1 MQVELGDYM
10 EILYAIL
17 FIVIVVGAIAILYIY
32 QYNKL
37 QHSKTKIDQ
46 AEYLIDES
54 LRNKYDLL
62 LEAENF
68 TMNELGKDKSFF
80 KGLDKIKKEN
90 ISNFDLDRKFKDYNG
105 ILNQL
110 KADYVQ
116 LGTNKE
122 FKRILNDNKKID
134 EKLQAA
140 KSFYNKYTS
149 ELNDLI
155 RKFPSNIV
163 ARMHG
168 MDIKTF
174 FDGKNMQDEIFDDF
188 KL

>member
-1 MQVELGDYM
+1 M

-17 FIVIVVGAIAILYIY
+17 FIVIILGALAILYIY
-32 QYNKL
+32 QYNIL

-46 AEYLIDES
+46 AECLIDEA
-54 LRNKYDLL
+54 LRNKYDILL
-62 LEAENF
+62 NADSF
-68 TMNELGKDKSFF
+68 SKKELKEEKGFF
-80 KGLDKIKKEN
+80 RDIEKIKKEN
-90 ISNFDLDRKFKDYNG
+90 ISNFDLDRKLKEYTN

-110 KADYVQ
+110 KSDYSS
-116 LGTNKE
+116 LDDNKE
-122 FKRILNDNKKID
+122 FKKLLSDTKKED

-140 KSFYNKYTS
+140 KSYYNKYTS

-163 ARMHG
+163 ARMNR
-168 MDIKTF
+168 IKIKPF
-174 FDGKNMQDEIFDDF
+174 FDGKNMQDEICYDF

>member
-1 MQVELGDYM
+1 M

-17 FIVIVVGAIAILYIY
+17 FIVIVLGAIAILYIY

-46 AEYLIDES
+46 AEYLIDEA
-54 LRNKYDLL
+54 LRTKYDLL
-62 LEAENF
+62 LEADAF
-68 TMNELGKDKSFF
+68 AKKELKEEKGFF
-80 KGLDKIKKEN
+80 KDIEKLKKDN
-90 ISNFDLDRKFKDYNG
+90 ISNFDLDRKLKEYSN

-110 KADYVQ
+110 KADYTS
-116 LGTNKE
+116 LEDHKE
-122 FKRILNDNKKID
+122 FRKLLSNNKKED

-168 MDIKTF
+168 LKIKPF

>member
-1 MQVELGDYM
+1 M

-17 FIVIVVGAIAILYIY
+17 FIVIIGGALAILYIY

-46 AEYLIDES
+46 AEALIDEA

-62 LEAENF
+62 IEADNHAQS
-68 TMNELGKDKSFF
+68 TLKADKGFF
-80 KGLDKIKKEN
+80 KGLEKLKKDN
-90 ISNFDLDRKFKDYNG
+90 ISNFDLDRKLQECSNT
-105 ILNQL
+105 LNQL
-110 KADYVQ
+110 RADYPSLEESKDFRKL
-116 LGTNKE
+116 LGE
-122 FKRILNDNKKID
+122 IKKIE

-155 RKFPSNIV
+155 RIFPSNIV
-163 ARMHG
+163 AKMHG
-168 MDIKTF
+168 ISIKPF

>member
-1 MQVELGDYM
+1 M
-10 EILYAIL
+10 EILYAVL
-17 FIVIVVGAIAILYIY
+17 FIVIVIGAIAILYIY

-54 LRNKYDLL
+54 LRSKYDLL
-62 LEAENF
+62 LEADIF
-68 TMNELGKDKSFF
+68 TMKELNNDKSFF
-80 KGLDKIKKEN
+80 KGLDKLKKEN
-90 ISNFDLDRKFKDYNG
+90 ISNFDLDRRFKDYSG
-105 ILNQL
+105 VLNQL
-110 KADYVQ
+110 KADYID
-116 LGTNKE
+116 LASNKE
-122 FKRILNDNKKID
+122 FKRIINDNKRID

-168 MDIKTF
+168 MEIKAF

>member
-1 MQVELGDYM
+1 MEL
-10 EILYAIL
+10 LYAVL
-17 FIVIVVGAIAILYIY
+17 FIVIIIGAIAILYIY

-54 LRNKYDLL
+54 LRGKYDLL
-62 LEAENF
+62 LEADNF
-68 TMNELGKDKSFF
+68 TMRELKKDKSFF
-80 KGLDKIKKEN
+80 KGLDKLKNEN
-90 ISNFDLDRKFKDYNG
+90 ISNFDLDRRFKDYDG

-110 KADYVQ
+110 KADYVE
-116 LGTNKE
+116 LANNKE
-122 FKRILNDNKKID
+122 FKKLVNDNKRLD

-168 MDIKTF
+168 MEIKTF

>member
-1 MQVELGDYM
+1 M
-10 EILYAIL
+10 EILYAVL
-17 FIVIVVGAIAILYIY
+17 FIVIIGGAIAILYIY
-32 QYNKL
+32 QFNKL

-46 AEYLIDES
+46 AEYLLDES

-62 LEAENF
+62 VEAEDYV
-68 TMNELGKDKSFF
+68 KKSLKIEKGFF
-80 KGLDKIKKEN
+80 KGIDKIKKDN
-90 ISNFDLDRKFKDYNG
+90 ISNFDLDRKLQEYNNT
-105 ILNQL
+105 LDQL
-110 KADYVQ
+110 RADYPT
-116 LGTNKE
+116 LEDSKD
-122 FKRILNDNKKID
+122 FRKLLSSIKKTE

-155 RKFPSNIV
+155 RVFPSNIV

-168 MDIKTF
+168 ISIKPF